1 VTVRRLGLAPAFRR
15 VDGLRPEEGGGEKAE
30 FMVRHLAAL
39 GVDAADVLMV
49 GDSVDDAAA
58 ARHVGA
64 RAVLYAGGLQS
75 RADLARF
82 GVPVI
87 ERLAD
92 VAQHI

>member
-1 VTVRRLGLAPAFRR
+1 
-15 VDGLRPEEGGGEKAE
+15 
-30 FMVRHLAAL
+30 
-39 GVDAADVLMV
+39 
-49 GDSVDDAAA
+49 
-58 ARHVGA
+58 
-64 RAVLYAGGLQS
+64 VLYAGGLQS

>member
-1 VTVRRLGLAPAFRR
+1 
-15 VDGLRPEEGGGEKAE
+15 
-30 FMVRHLAAL
+30 MI
-39 GVDAADVLMV
+39 
-49 GDSVDDAAA
+49 GDSVDDAVA

-75 RADLARF
+75 RDDLDRL

-92 VAQHI
+92 VALHI